1 MVHNDHDLLSIL
13 FYQVVQS
20 FLYTPHLP
28 KITFSSTEDF
38 FKIILDD
45 IHIANNVNHLV
56 LDFINIYTTFKSNFK
71 LNFKKIFYFFI
82 YRMNKEPKK
91 DKNSEKWTKEQEE
104 LMAEWAEKAAGYRW
118 LHSRSEK
125 LYRKRNYTFTI
136 PVIILSTLTGTANFA
151 MDSFI
156 PEENKQIAMACVG
169 GVNIFA
175 GILSTLQNFLRY
187 AELMEGHRGSEVSWS
202 KFNREISVEL
212 ALNPKM
218 RKPATDFL
226 NVCRAEFDR
235 LIEQSPTI
243 DDSIIKQYKYTFKGV
258 DINHPLVCNGLH
270 KCKVYEPS
278 EQEKTASIVA
288 NASEKLK
295 KNSAL
300 HHFRGN
306 LKHVKEMGDNQ
317 NTNGIRCKGGIDQ
330 NTSTVNIK
338 NESMKE
344 LDSLKG
350 IGKVSGLKS
359 KINPQNT
366 FVTHQ
371 EELKTLIIPDNS
383 ENMVIS
389 KKYESV
395 IIDKV
400 YNTGDNTGDNAV
412 GDTVENTVK
421 NAVENTNETVSSHIE
436 ENCGEKKNIKVSINI
451 DDDGLK
457 EGEYELFKGNLNKK
471 DKKID
476 GDIFLIEKD
485 TVTNTENIIKE
496 DNIVTE
502 ITEPNDTDDTDTTEV
517 NNNITEFLDEIK

>member
-1 MVHNDHDLLSIL
+1 
-13 FYQVVQS
+13 
-20 FLYTPHLP
+20 
-28 KITFSSTEDF
+28 
-38 FKIILDD
+38 
-45 IHIANNVNHLV
+45 
-56 LDFINIYTTFKSNFK
+56 
-71 LNFKKIFYFFI
+71 
-82 YRMNKEPKK
+82 MNKEPRK
-91 DKNSEKWTKEQEE
+91 DKSSDKWTTEQEE

-151 MDSFI
+151 MDSFV

-212 ALNPKM
+212 ALNPTM

-258 DINHPLVCNGLH
+258 NINHPLVCNGLH

-288 NASEKLK
+288 NAGEKMK
-295 KNSAL
+295 MKAL
-300 HHFRGN
+300 NHIR
-306 LKHVKEMGDNQ
+306 DNRRN
-317 NTNGIRCKGGIDQ
+317 NTNDRIINNPNEQ
-330 NTSTVNIK
+330 K
-338 NESMKE
+338 NENMKE

-350 IGKVSGLKS
+350 IGKVSGMKG
-359 KINPQNT
+359 KINPVKSYENP
-366 FVTHQ
+366 Q
-371 EELKTLIIPDNS
+371 EELKNLVIPEKSEDEKKDDNLKED
-383 ENMVIS
+383 ENL
-389 KKYESV
+389 KK
-395 IIDKV
+395 D
-400 YNTGDNTGDNAV
+400 DNLKEDEKLKKDDNLKE
-412 GDTVENTVK
+412 DENLK
-421 NAVENTNETVSSHIE
+421 KDDNLK
-436 ENCGEKKNIKVSINI
+436 EKKNIKVSINV
-451 DDDGLK
+451 DDEHLD
-457 EGEYELFKGNLNKK
+457 EGEYELFRGSLNKK

-476 GDIFLIEKD
+476 GDIYLVEKKPSKEVIE
-485 TVTNTENIIKE
+485 
-496 DNIVTE
+496 
-502 ITEPNDTDDTDTTEV
+502 EV
-517 NNNITEFLDEIK
+517 LDEIVIDIDTNENYSGETESVEESIEINKNVVDFLNDIK

>member
-1 MVHNDHDLLSIL
+1 
-13 FYQVVQS
+13 
-20 FLYTPHLP
+20 
-28 KITFSSTEDF
+28 
-38 FKIILDD
+38 
-45 IHIANNVNHLV
+45 
-56 LDFINIYTTFKSNFK
+56 
-71 LNFKKIFYFFI
+71 
-82 YRMNKEPKK
+82 MNKEPRK
-91 DKNSEKWTKEQEE
+91 DKSSDKWTTEQEE

-151 MDSFI
+151 MDSFV

-212 ALNPKM
+212 ALNPTM

-258 DINHPLVCNGLH
+258 NINHPLVCNGLH

-288 NASEKLK
+288 NAGEKMK
-295 KNSAL
+295 MKAL
-300 HHFRGN
+300 NHIR
-306 LKHVKEMGDNQ
+306 DNRRN
-317 NTNGIRCKGGIDQ
+317 NTNDRIINNPNEQ
-330 NTSTVNIK
+330 K
-338 NESMKE
+338 NENMKE

-350 IGKVSGLKS
+350 IGKVSGMKG
-359 KINPQNT
+359 KINPVKSYENP
-366 FVTHQ
+366 Q
-371 EELKTLIIPDNS
+371 EELKNLVIPEKSEDEKKDDNLKED
-383 ENMVIS
+383 ENL
-389 KKYESV
+389 KK
-395 IIDKV
+395 D
-400 YNTGDNTGDNAV
+400 DNLKEDENLKKDDNL
-412 GDTVENTVK
+412 K
-421 NAVENTNETVSSHIE
+421 
-436 ENCGEKKNIKVSINI
+436 EKKNIKVSINV
-451 DDDGLK
+451 DDEHLD
-457 EGEYELFKGNLNKK
+457 EGEYELFRGSLNKK

-476 GDIFLIEKD
+476 GDIYLVEKKPSKEVIE
-485 TVTNTENIIKE
+485 
-496 DNIVTE
+496 
-502 ITEPNDTDDTDTTEV
+502 EV
-517 NNNITEFLDEIK
+517 LDEIVIDIDTNENYSGETESVEESIEINKNVVDFLNDIK

>member
-1 MVHNDHDLLSIL
+1 
-13 FYQVVQS
+13 
-20 FLYTPHLP
+20 
-28 KITFSSTEDF
+28 
-38 FKIILDD
+38 
-45 IHIANNVNHLV
+45 
-56 LDFINIYTTFKSNFK
+56 
-71 LNFKKIFYFFI
+71 
-82 YRMNKEPKK
+82 MNKEPRK
-91 DKNSEKWTKEQEE
+91 DKSSDKWTTEQEE

-151 MDSFI
+151 MDSFV

-212 ALNPKM
+212 ALNPTM

-258 DINHPLVCNGLH
+258 NINHPLVCNGLH

-288 NASEKLK
+288 NAGEKMK
-295 KNSAL
+295 MKAL
-300 HHFRGN
+300 NHIR
-306 LKHVKEMGDNQ
+306 DNRRN
-317 NTNGIRCKGGIDQ
+317 NTNDRIINNPNEQ
-330 NTSTVNIK
+330 K
-338 NESMKE
+338 NENMKE

-350 IGKVSGLKS
+350 IGKVSGMKG
-359 KINPQNT
+359 KINPVKSYENP
-366 FVTHQ
+366 Q
-371 EELKTLIIPDNS
+371 EELKNLVIPEKSEDEKKDDNLKED
-383 ENMVIS
+383 ENL
-389 KKYESV
+389 KK
-395 IIDKV
+395 D
-400 YNTGDNTGDNAV
+400 DNL
-412 GDTVENTVK
+412 K
-421 NAVENTNETVSSHIE
+421 
-436 ENCGEKKNIKVSINI
+436 EKKNIKVSINV
-451 DDDGLK
+451 DDEHLD
-457 EGEYELFKGNLNKK
+457 EGEYELFRGSLNKK

-476 GDIFLIEKD
+476 GDIYLVEKKPSKEVIE
-485 TVTNTENIIKE
+485 
-496 DNIVTE
+496 
-502 ITEPNDTDDTDTTEV
+502 EV
-517 NNNITEFLDEIK
+517 LDEIVIDIDTNENYSGETESVEESIEINKNVVDFLNDIK

>member
-1 MVHNDHDLLSIL
+1 
-13 FYQVVQS
+13 
-20 FLYTPHLP
+20 
-28 KITFSSTEDF
+28 
-38 FKIILDD
+38 
-45 IHIANNVNHLV
+45 
-56 LDFINIYTTFKSNFK
+56 
-71 LNFKKIFYFFI
+71 
-82 YRMNKEPKK
+82 MNKEPKK
-91 DKNSEKWTKEQEE
+91 DKSSDKWTTEQEE

-151 MDSFI
+151 MDSFV

-212 ALNPKM
+212 ALNPTM

-258 DINHPLVCNGLH
+258 NINHPLVCNGLH

-288 NASEKLK
+288 NAGEKMK
-295 KNSAL
+295 MKAFN
-300 HHFRGN
+300 HIR
-306 LKHVKEMGDNQ
+306 DNRRN
-317 NTNGIRCKGGIDQ
+317 NTNDRIINNPNEQ
-330 NTSTVNIK
+330 K
-338 NESMKE
+338 NENMKE

-350 IGKVSGLKS
+350 IGKVSGMKG
-359 KINPQNT
+359 KINPDKSYENP
-366 FVTHQ
+366 Q
-371 EELKTLIIPDNS
+371 EELKNLVIPEKSEDEKKDDNLKED
-383 ENMVIS
+383 ENL
-389 KKYESV
+389 KK
-395 IIDKV
+395 D
-400 YNTGDNTGDNAV
+400 DNLKED
-412 GDTVENTVK
+412 ENLK
-421 NAVENTNETVSSHIE
+421 
-436 ENCGEKKNIKVSINI
+436 EKKNIKVSINV
-451 DDDGLK
+451 DDEHLD
-457 EGEYELFKGNLNKK
+457 EGEYELFRGSLNKK

-476 GDIFLIEKD
+476 GDIYLVEKKPSKEVIE
-485 TVTNTENIIKE
+485 
-496 DNIVTE
+496 
-502 ITEPNDTDDTDTTEV
+502 EV
-517 NNNITEFLDEIK
+517 LDEIVIDIDTNENYSGETESVEESIEINKNVVDFLNDIK